1 VALPLSSSLTGLADV
16 RAPRLRLLADGV
28 DVPGVVEAEVVSNN
42 HYAADRFRVA
52 VALGATP
59 AAVWAAGADVLADV
73 QASLDGGLS
82 WTSLVQGAVDRV
94 EIDPLAR
101 MVWLDGRDLTASLI
115 EARTQETFSN
125 RTSSEIAG
133 LLAARHGLSADVQAT
148 ATLVG
153 RYWQMEHDRITLDQ
167 FGRAI
172 TEWDLLVTLAQHEG
186 FDVWVSG
193 TTLHFRAPADNAR
206 AVGVLRMAGAGANVT
221 SLRLERALTL
231 ARDIEVT
238 VKSWNARQ
246 QTAFTQ
252 TARAQRGA
260 GGAKAGARRAPQRYV
275 YVVPNLSPDEALKLA
290 QRRLAELTR
299 HERVITA
306 EMPGELALQPRMQ
319 VALQGSFTEF
329 DQIYWIDEIERHVHV
344 TSGFT
349 QRLRARNAS
358 VGSQATS
365 PGDPAQQG
373 AGPWSGF

>member
-1 VALPLSSSLTGLADV
+1 MPLSSAIPGLREQV
-16 RAPRLRLLADGV
+16 RAPRLRLLADGAV
-28 DVPGVVEAEVVSNN
+28 VPGVVEAEVVSNN

-52 VALGATP
+52 VALGVVP
-59 AAVWAAGADVLADV
+59 AAAWASAEDVLAEV

-82 WTSLVQGAVDRV
+82 WISLVQGAVDRV
-94 EIDPLAR
+94 EIDPVAR
-101 MVWLDGRDLTASLI
+101 MVWLDGRDLTAALI
-115 EARTQETFSN
+115 EARTQETFAN
-125 RTSSEIAG
+125 RTASEIAM
-133 LLAARHGLSADVQAT
+133 LLAERHGLAADVQAT
-148 ATLVG
+148 TTLVG

-167 FGRAI
+167 FGRAT

-193 TTLHFRAPADNAR
+193 TTLHFRAPDETAQA
-206 AVGVLRMAGAGANVT
+206 AGVLRMAGAAVNVT
-221 SLRLERALTL
+221 SVRLERALTL

-252 TARAQRGA
+252 TARARRGA
-260 GGAKAGARRAPQRYV
+260 RGAKAGTRRAPQRYV

-290 QRRLAELTR
+290 QQRLVELTR

-319 VALQGSFTEF
+319 LELQGSGTDF

-344 TSGFT
+344 ASGFT

-358 VGSQATS
+358 VESQASS
-365 PGDPAQQG
+365 PADPVQQG
-373 AGPWSGF
+373 GSSWTAF